1 MSEEDRQAVQ
11 YLLEWVK
18 TGGLSDWISHF
29 INQGDETKLRQLK
42 EIYDRIKR
50 VFGF

>member
-1 MSEEDRQAVQ
+1 MSEVDKQAVQ
-11 YLLEWVK
+11 YLLEWIK
-18 TGGLSDWISHF
+18 SGGLGDWITHF
-29 INQGDETKLRQLK
+29 LDQGDETKLRQLK

>member
-11 YLLEWVK
+11 YFLQWIQS
-18 TGGLSDWISHF
+18 GGLKDWVEHF